1 MISAIVA
8 PMVNRI
14 DKSIANGR
22 LPKRLANSSPTVDSA
37 TQPRP
42 RLASVTPSWLADR
55 TREIFEEA
63 RNAIRASRSPLRVI
77 ASRRV
82 RRERTRANSA
92 PTKNA
97 FRSTNRIMASSRPS
111 TNTSY
116 HSAGHGHQH
125 DGAHEHHGI
134 GHSHI
139 GDASVSGLRIALVIT
154 AVFLVVE
161 VVAGFLANSIALLAD
176 AGHMLTDV
184 AALGLALFVAW
195 FSKQPGSPQKTYGY
209 LRWEILAAFVNGG
222 TLLLISAWILFEAV
236 MRLRAPEAVGSGL
249 MLVVAIAGLA
259 ANIVAARV
267 LAGSSR
273 ENLNARGAYLHVL
286 GDLLAILG
294 TLVAALLIR
303 YTGWLIADP
312 LASILTTVLIMG
324 GAWRLVRESVDILL
338 ESTPAH
344 IPLPAVRNQLEAIP
358 GIESV
363 HDLHVWAVT
372 PAVIAM
378 SAHCIVREPDQHQHV
393 LEHIHDAMQL
403 FGIQHVTIQ
412 LERDDML
419 DRERHLHA

>member
-1 MISAIVA
+1 M
-8 PMVNRI
+8 
-14 DKSIANGR
+14 AN
-22 LPKRLANSSPTVDSA
+22 
-37 TQPRP
+37 
-42 RLASVTPSWLADR
+42 
-55 TREIFEEA
+55 
-63 RNAIRASRSPLRVI
+63 
-77 ASRRV
+77 
-82 RRERTRANSA
+82 
-92 PTKNA
+92 
-97 FRSTNRIMASSRPS
+97 SRPS

-125 DGAHEHHGI
+125 DGAHDHHGI

-139 GDASVSGLRIALVIT
+139 GDATVTSLRIALIIT

-209 LRWEILAAFVNGG
+209 LRWEILAALVNGA
-222 TLLLISAWILFEAV
+222 TLLLISAWILFEAI
-236 MRLRAPEAVGSGL
+236 MRLRTPEPVGSGV
-249 MLVVAIAGLA
+249 MLVVAVAGLI

-267 LAGSSR
+267 LVGSSKDS
-273 ENLNARGAYLHVL
+273 LNARGAYLHIL
-286 GDLLAILG
+286 GDLFAIIG
-294 TLVAALLIR
+294 TLIAALLIR

-344 IPLPAVRNQLEAIP
+344 IPIPAVRTQLEAIP

-363 HDLHVWAVT
+363 HDVHVWAVT
-372 PAVIAM
+372 PAVVAM

-393 LEHIHDAMQL
+393 LEHIHDAMRL
-403 FGIQHVTIQ
+403 FGIEHVTIQ
-412 LERDDML
+412 LERDEMF